1 MPLFDFIRKYRMKLK
16 LESVDYIIGLMTD
29 RIMDKKYLVLVCN
42 DGTLQTFYFCD
53 ETGELDQDMVTGFL
67 EEIREN
73 AEDMLTSGVM
83 SDPEDAVSLTLT
95 SFAGTATYNKVG
107 GSDPSASYIR

>member
-1 MPLFDFIRKYRMKLK
+1 MKLK
-16 LESVDYIIGLMTD
+16 LESVDYIIGLMTE

-53 ETGELDQDMVTGFL
+53 EAGEIDQDMVDGFL

-73 AEDMLTSGVM
+73 AEDMLTSGII
-83 SDPEDAVSLTLT
+83 SKPEEAVSLTLT
-95 SFAGTATYNKVG
+95 SFAGSATYNKLDG
-107 GSDPSASYIR
+107 NDPSASYIR